1 MWYKLDY
8 TTYTRSIILKQCSG
22 HREAYEVYIYNGYR
36 EAYEPSIVVIHL
48 PLHNFHDFRKQER
61 KFTL

>member
-1 MWYKLDY
+1 MGL
-8 TTYTRSIILKQCSG
+8 
-22 HREAYEVYIYNGYR
+22 VYIYTGYR
-36 EAYEPSIVVIHL
+36 EAYEPSIFVIHL